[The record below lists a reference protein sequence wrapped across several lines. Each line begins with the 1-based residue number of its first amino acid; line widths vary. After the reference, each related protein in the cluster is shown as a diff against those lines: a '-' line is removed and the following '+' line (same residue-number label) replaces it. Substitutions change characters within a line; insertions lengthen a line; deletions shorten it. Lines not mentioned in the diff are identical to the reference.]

1 MAFVM
6 RHAWSDADIA
16 RLLDDYEELGLS
28 FPRTEGD
35 GGGVLHRAGDGAVFL
50 VGNAD
55 QALNHGLRLAAGIG
69 IGETEGELHVNVAQ
83 P

>member
-35 GGGVLHRAGDGAVFL
+35 GGGVLHRAGDGAVLL
-50 VGNAD
+50 VRNAD
-55 QALNHGLRLAAGIG
+55 
-69 IGETEGELHVNVAQ
+69 
-83 P
+83 